1 MSHQVVVYSTPFCSH
16 CLSARML
23 LESRGIDFEDINV
36 MMTPGARQEMEQRS
50 GRRTVPQIFIDG
62 EHIGG
67 NEELR
72 KLDVTGDLN
81 VKLGL

>member
-1 MSHQVVVYSTPFCSH
+1 
-16 CLSARML
+16 ML
-23 LESRGIDFEDINV
+23 LDSKGIDFEDINV

-72 KLDVTGDLN
+72 KLETSGDLD
-81 VKLGL
+81 VKLGLGAQPTT

>member
-1 MSHQVVVYSTPFCSH
+1 
-16 CLSARML
+16 ML
-23 LESRGIDFEDINV
+23 LESKGIAFEDINV

-81 VKLGL
+81 IKLGL

>member
-1 MSHQVVVYSTPFCSH
+1 
-16 CLSARML
+16 ML
-23 LESRGIDFEDINV
+23 LEGKGIAFEEINV
-36 MMTPGARQEMEQRS
+36 LMVPGARQEMEQRS

-72 KLDVTGDLN
+72 TLDISGDLDRR
-81 VKLGL
+81 LGL